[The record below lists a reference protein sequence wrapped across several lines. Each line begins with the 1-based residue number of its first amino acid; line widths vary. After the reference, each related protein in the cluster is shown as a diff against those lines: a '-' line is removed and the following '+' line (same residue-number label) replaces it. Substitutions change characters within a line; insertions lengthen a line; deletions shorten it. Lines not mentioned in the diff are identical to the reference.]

1 MKGKNVKKVLSA
13 VLAGTMLLS
22 LAACGNGNEGNAGS
36 SGEKTKSEDQ
46 VLSIALGEEP
56 TILDPYQIQDDN
68 AFNVSYAVTEPL
80 FRIAGEDGKD
90 WEPGLATEFEENEDA
105 TVYTVT
111 LRENGLMVPRLRP
124 KMWSIVFREW
134 WIQVLRRQRRMT
146 TSI

>member
-111 LRENGLMVPRLRP
+111 LREDA
-124 KMWSIVFREW
+124 KWSDGTPITAEDV
-134 WIQVLRRQRRMT
+134 VL
-146 TSI
+146 SLIHI

>member
-1 MKGKNVKKVLSA
+1 MVIKWHAIYFKKKEENYEGQKRKKSVKCSV
-13 VLAGTMLLS
+13 GTMLLS

-90 WEPGLATEFEENEDA
+90 WAPGLATEFEENEE
-105 TVYTVT
+105 
-111 LRENGLMVPRLRP
+111 LKKLE
-124 KMWSIVFREW
+124 EHE
-134 WIQVLRRQRRMT
+134 
-146 TSI
+146 